1 MQIAENA
8 KECYNVDYGTLS
20 FTSKQFKV
28 IRILLRLLSLWR
40 PRSAYRMERYVYPV
54 LVNLLLL
61 VCGPIRNSI
70 QASMQPTW
78 LSIQLLYVVNEVAIW
93 LGHIFGNVYFAS
105 RDLEKNVLKPKQPLP
120 GITKPL
126 HRMLKILNIA
136 VVITMTFFSILFCTL
151 FIVTNILWEHGA
163 QRFSAQ
169 FPGLHGPGDH
179 IFYTLVVIK
188 IIYNLGVGLA
198 LTWTLALMYICYA
211 VRLKVMENIFLEWK
225 QSSVK
230 AVSFFIELYAQPI
243 AKSWKH
249 LSKWFLV
256 HNIVVIAIPL
266 YGYALAQAV
275 TGREYHSKHLSQFI
289 CYLIYTLI
297 IWLSPIILGEFIKR
311 REKKFMDRVN
321 DISPLFLD
329 AETGLHQ
336 LSDERKSDLPS
347 GNDDTSS
354 QASSSTVSETN
365 PPYPEHTFA
374 SRSEELRDF
383 QRFLERRT
391 LGLVSG
397 GYSLQLNVS
406 LISLILATLSFLT
419 ELRDKNSVDTMYRN
433 CNCTM

>member
-1 MQIAENA
+1 MQVAENVQ
-8 KECYNVDYGTLS
+8 ERYNVGYDILPFCTR
-20 FTSKQFKV
+20 QFKV

-40 PRSAYRMERYVYPV
+40 PRSAGVLESYVYP
-54 LVNLLLL
+54 LFVNLVLL

-70 QASMQPTW
+70 HAAGQSTW

-93 LGHIFGNVYFAS
+93 LGHIFGNVYFAL
-105 RDLEKNVLKPKQPLP
+105 RDLERNALEPELPLP
-120 GITKPL
+120 GIINPL
-126 HRMLKILNIA
+126 HRMLKILNI
-136 VVITMTFFSILFCTL
+136 VVAITMTFFSILFCTL

-169 FPGLHGPGDH
+169 FPGLHSPGDH

-198 LTWTLALMYICYA
+198 LTWTLALLYICYGA
-211 VRLKVMENIFLEWK
+211 RLTVMENIFLEWN

-243 AKSWKH
+243 EKSWKH
-249 LSKWFLV
+249 ISWWFLV

-275 TGREYHSKHLSQFI
+275 TGREYHSKHLPQFI
-289 CYLIYTLI
+289 CYLTYTLI

-311 REKKFMDRVN
+311 REKKFMDRIN

-329 AETGLHQ
+329 G
-336 LSDERKSDLPS
+336 D
-347 GNDDTSS
+347 
-354 QASSSTVSETN
+354 
-365 PPYPEHTFA
+365 PPNAKYTFA
-374 SRSEELRDF
+374 FRGEELRSF

-391 LGLVSG
+391 LGLVSR

-406 LISLILATLSFLT
+406 LVSLILAILSFLT
-419 ELRDKNSVDTMYRN
+419 VLRDTNSDGTMYRN